1 MLHLRRTLALL
12 CEPSSEELPC
22 CPRLSAAMVRRFAL
36 GHLVFPALML
46 LLGWALLE
54 AGSIDGLA
62 FLAFLGTPAAV
73 LVLAWAAIVAN
84 EIANRRSEKQQR
96 PWSFTKLSLF
106 HLSVPAFMV
115 LLGWWA
121 CSAGYISEALFAAS
135 AVAPASVLFLA
146 WVAVLANG
154 IANRRSEE
162 RQRPVS
168 FTKFSLLVLLVPVV
182 LSLLGWLALQT
193 GFMSGTEVLAFLAA
207 PAIFGVLGWAAVAA
221 NEIANR
227 RSEKRQRQG

>member
-1 MLHLRRTLALL
+1 MIRKFT
-12 CEPSSEELPC
+12 
-22 CPRLSAAMVRRFAL
+22 L
-36 GHLVFPALML
+36 GHLVLPAVML
-46 LLGWALLE
+46 LLGWGLLE
-54 AGSIDGLA
+54 AGYLDGLA

-84 EIANRRSEKQQR
+84 EIANRRSERQQR
-96 PWSFTKLSLF
+96 PWSFTKFSLF
-106 HLSVPAFMV
+106 HLSAPAFMV

-121 CSAGYISEALFAAS
+121 CSAGYISEALFVAS

-146 WVAVLANG
+146 WLAVLANE

-162 RQRPVS
+162 RKRPVS
-168 FTKFSLLVLLVPVV
+168 FTKFSLLVLLVPIA
-182 LSLLGWLALQT
+182 LSLLGWWSLQT
-193 GFMSGTEVLAFLAA
+193 GFMNGTEVLAFLAA

-227 RSEKRQRQG
+227 RSERRQRQG

>member
-1 MLHLRRTLALL
+1 MLRK
-12 CEPSSEELPC
+12 
-22 CPRLSAAMVRRFAL
+22 FAL
-36 GHLVFPALML
+36 GHLVLPALML

-54 AGSIDGLA
+54 AGYIDGLA

-84 EIANRRSEKQQR
+84 EIANRRSERQQR

-106 HLSVPAFMV
+106 HLSVPVVMV

-121 CSAGYISEALFAAS
+121 CSAGYISEALFVAS

-146 WVAVLANG
+146 WAALLANE

-162 RQRPVS
+162 RQLPVS
-168 FTKFSLLVLLVPVV
+168 FTKFSLLVLFGPMV
-182 LSLLGWLALQT
+182 LLLLGWWSLQT
-193 GFMSGTEVLAFLAA
+193 GFMNGTEVLAFFAT
-207 PAIFGVLGWAAVAA
+207 PAIVGVLGWAAVAA
-221 NEIANR
+221 NEIVNR
-227 RSEKRQRQG
+227 RSESRQRQE